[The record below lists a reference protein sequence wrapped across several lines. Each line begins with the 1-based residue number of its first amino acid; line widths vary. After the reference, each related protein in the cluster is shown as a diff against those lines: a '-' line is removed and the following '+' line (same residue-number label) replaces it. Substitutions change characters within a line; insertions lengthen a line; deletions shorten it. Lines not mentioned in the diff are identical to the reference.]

1 MSEAA
6 LLRPGIAT
14 GSYPE
19 REDVRESWLD
29 RTTSAVFGAL
39 YQRFGP
45 NHLDRGFLRQ
55 VARASEGLEL
65 LTTHKLSEMASVLRR
80 DLHRNGLRPDLV
92 ASAFAVIR
100 EVSGRT
106 LGMRHFDVQLLG
118 GWAMMRGKIAEME
131 TGEGKTLTAT
141 LPAATAALAGI
152 PVHIITVN
160 DFLVA
165 RDAAWMKPLYDVL
178 GLSVGTILE
187 GMSPT
192 DRRHA
197 YGCSITYCTNKQVV
211 FDYLK
216 DRLLLQQENRAL
228 HLKIEALHRADP
240 RVSRL
245 MMRGLCFAIVDEAD
259 SVLVDEARTPLII
272 SGGRG
277 AGDEERVYRQALDAA
292 RRMLA
297 GRDYLVSER
306 ERHVDL
312 TDLGRA
318 HAARLT
324 NRYGGVWNVRGP
336 PRKHNPPGP
345 GGLAFASA
353 RQALHR

>member
-6 LLRPGIAT
+6 LMRPGIAT
-14 GSYPE
+14 GLYPE

-29 RTTSAVFGAL
+29 RTTSAAFGAL

-55 VARASEGLEL
+55 VARAAEGLEL
-65 LTTHKLSEMASVLRR
+65 LTTHNLSEMASVLRR
-80 DLHRNGLRPDLV
+80 DLHRNGLRPELV

-118 GWAMMRGKIAEME
+118 GWAMMRGKVAEME

-165 RDAAWMKPLYDVL
+165 RDSAWMKPLYDVL

-187 GMSPT
+187 GMSTT
-192 DRRHA
+192 DRRLYKA
-197 YGCSITYCTNKQVV
+197 SPCLNSCTRSPNGWPIRRSAS
-211 FDYLK
+211 L
-216 DRLLLQQENRAL
+216 
-228 HLKIEALHRADP
+228 
-240 RVSRL
+240 SRT
-245 MMRGLCFAIVDEAD
+245 
-259 SVLVDEARTPLII
+259 S
-272 SGGRG
+272 
-277 AGDEERVYRQALDAA
+277 AG
-292 RRMLA
+292 
-297 GRDYLVSER
+297 
-306 ERHVDL
+306 
-312 TDLGRA
+312 
-318 HAARLT
+318 
-324 NRYGGVWNVRGP
+324 
-336 PRKHNPPGP
+336 
-345 GGLAFASA
+345 
-353 RQALHR
+353 